1 MLTIY
6 TTHNCS
12 KCRLTER
19 LLTAGGVEHE
29 TTLATDDDIIRFR
42 EAGVCSFP
50 VVLIDDVIAW
60 SDFDPDNI
68 KEVINNG
75 KP

>member
-6 TTHNCS
+6 TTKNCS

-29 TTLATDDDIIRFR
+29 TTLATDDDITRFH
-42 EAGVCSFP
+42 EVGVRSFP
-50 VVLIDDVIAW
+50 VVLIDGKIAW
-60 SDFDPDNI
+60 SDFDPDKI
-68 KEVINNG
+68 KEVINDG
-75 KP
+75 KS

>member
-6 TTHNCS
+6 TTQNCS
-12 KCRLTER
+12 KCRLTDR

-29 TTLATDDDIIRFR
+29 TTLATDDDITRFR
-42 EAGVCSFP
+42 ESGVRSFP
-50 VVLIDDVIAW
+50 VVLIDGKIAW
-60 SDFDPDNI
+60 SDFDSDKI
-68 KEVINNG
+68 KEVINDG